1 MKKLKSLD
9 KLQALMTEYQEEAK
23 KKIDTIKKEYQKK
36 LLEEKIKLISQ
47 IAEGEEID
55 EFELKEKYLKTK
67 KQKQEKKVVTSDS
80 NTDILSHIIM
90 DGEEY
95 FYEDKSNGNVY
106 NNNSERVG
114 LYKQGCIK
122 LDI

>member
-1 MKKLKSLD
+1 MKKLKSLE

-106 NNNSERVG
+106 NNNSEKVG

>member
-9 KLQALMTEYQEEAK
+9 KLQTLMTEYQEEMK
-23 KKIDTIKKEYQKK
+23 KKMDTIKKEYQKK

-47 IAEGEEID
+47 IAEGENID
-55 EFELKEKYLKTK
+55 IIELKEKYLKTK

-80 NTDILSHIIM
+80 NTDILSHVVM
-90 DGEEY
+90 DGEDY

-106 NNNSERVG
+106 NNNSEKVG